1 VSKNRCATNT
11 PKSAPRQENSQ
22 SPIGASEAARRL
34 GVSRRTLE
42 RLIAMGK
49 IPAFRV
55 TGNAKSAYRI
65 RPEAIE
71 EFIRE
76 GERAIQ
82 KEVEG

>member
-1 VSKNRCATNT
+1 
-11 PKSAPRQENSQ
+11 
-22 SPIGASEAARRL
+22 
-34 GVSRRTLE
+34 
-42 RLIAMGK
+42 MGK